1 MHARSRTRGIAAVLL
16 SAMLTVGGTLAF
28 GPAAFAETEAPAA
41 QSQQAAQS
49 PATDASGTSGGDS
62 VGSAAPA
69 APEGAPEVDTDAGTG
84 DPVIEAP
91 ADPAPPAQDPAVQD
105 PQAPAAPEPAA
116 ETGTESTAT
125 EPADAML
132 TAKVAS
138 VSAREGLAV
147 SVDVSGLP
155 ADARAV
161 HGALIVTGS
170 EGELTDPSSAP
181 ASVEAATVAQDGT
194 TSFELQAP
202 KANLDRT
209 QRYEVLVWKQHSP
222 ATPENIYA
230 RTDVAINGAHWDTL
244 FGAEKPAPKV
254 GSLTWGVRE
263 SFVNYVKGLEPGIG
277 IASPATSNAG
287 ITLFTFPQVSGGKWN
302 GSANTG
308 VATYGGAVSFKG
320 HHGGL
325 NLTLSNPKVTVLSA
339 TRAELSVTY
348 SSWEPEYLA
357 EDAPGVWVQGTEVIA
372 HVDLG
377 RAKRVTQDGAVTWSG
392 AKASLTK
399 AGARVFVS
407 YEEGDPLAD
416 LTFTAGAASDAK
428 PVDPPKPPTT
438 KPGVTKPK
446 PRPKPVAPAEG
457 GSGKAAGSLSW
468 GVSSAFAEYVTGP
481 IAKGAVST
489 SGVGASGGAYLFP
502 QAAGGSW
509 NAKTRTGSVQYSGVV
524 TFTGHKGL
532 LSETFSNPVITVA
545 SATSGTISAGGRSFG
560 LDLGSAARSVGAN
573 GEVTWSGVP
582 VSGGITGG
590 ASGGSSH
597 SLPVD
602 GLSFTVG
609 SASSASYGST
619 SVSNASKKRVAADA
633 PPSTTGITVLTEA
646 EKIVPGA
653 EIEFE
658 AAGFDAKEREILVVL
673 YAGGGPLTLDDAAGA
688 DANGTVRWIGTLP
701 EDVPLGEHTITLQGG
716 TDAGAVIDVVKPKQS
731 SKPQEPESS
740 ALAPLAVDTGAAA
753 AAGLIAPTGGMAL
766 WEWWASAGGLVVIAG
781 CMTAL
786 VVRQR
791 RAAS

>member
-1 MHARSRTRGIAAVLL
+1 
-16 SAMLTVGGTLAF
+16 MLTVGGTLAF

-62 VGSAAPA
+62 VGSADPA
-69 APEGAPEVDTDAGTG
+69 APEGVPEADTDVGTG
-84 DPVIEAP
+84 DPAIEAP

-125 EPADAML
+125 EPAAAML

-202 KANLDRT
+202 KTNLDRT

-222 ATPENIYA
+222 ATPETIYA
-230 RTDVAINGAHWDTL
+230 RADVAISGAHWDTL
-244 FGAEKPAPKV
+244 FGTEHAEMEVGALDWGVLDRFRAYVEGPIAHGKVAVQKPAV
-254 GSLTWGVRE
+254 G
-263 SFVNYVKGLEPGIG
+263 
-277 IASPATSNAG
+277 AG
-287 ITLFTFPQVSGGKWN
+287 KAFRFPQVSGGTWKPGAAT
-302 GSANTG
+302 GS
-308 VATYGGAVSFKG
+308 VAFGGAVVFTG
-320 HHGGL
+320 HDGAL
-325 NLTLSNPKVTVLSA
+325 DLTLSNPTVKITSA
-339 TRAELSVTY
+339 QRAVLAVTY
-348 SSWEPEYLA
+348 SSTDMATGKWTRGTA
-357 EDAPGVWVQGTEVIA
+357 EIA
-372 HVDLG
+372 TIDLSQ
-377 RAKRVTQDGAVTWSG
+377 AKRVAKPGGAVQWRG
-392 AKASLTK
+392 ATAALTREGV
-399 AGARVFVS
+399 AVFQDF
-407 YEEGDPLAD
+407 YEVGQVLDP

-545 SATSGTISAGGRSFG
+545 NATSGTISAGGRSFG

-740 ALAPLAVDTGAAA
+740 ALAPLAADTGAAA
-753 AAGLIAPTGGMAL
+753 AAGVIAPTGGMAL